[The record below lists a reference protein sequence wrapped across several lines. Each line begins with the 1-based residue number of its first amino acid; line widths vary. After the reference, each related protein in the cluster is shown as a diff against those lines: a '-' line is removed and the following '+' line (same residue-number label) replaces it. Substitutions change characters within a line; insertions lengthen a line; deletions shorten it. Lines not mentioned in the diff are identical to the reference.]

1 MAAFLDPPPYI
12 LAADRYSCSLARTE
26 ILDLGVDICIE
37 KPLDAEEVCAVI
49 SAVLRRANRLAHP
62 LITQGHSIPL
72 NKLSAEH

>member
-49 SAVLRRANRLAHP
+49 SAVLRRENRLRRKPISSPKATP
-62 LITQGHSIPL
+62 FR
-72 NKLSAEH
+72 